1 MTKFEDSLITWKA
14 WVQYNNMDEKRKK
27 IKKYIEDS
35 DIPEDLKSK
44 ELQIVNDMNLSTP
57 EVEVALAKLIGEEFD
72 KKIANAGIDNVPPN
86 EEVNTAFKKFEEES
100 QKAQQDLE
108 SDMKIVDDT
117 LQVIQQTSDEI
128 QKVALRE
135 SLSNKN

>member
-1 MTKFEDSLITWKA
+1 
-14 WVQYNNMDEKRKK
+14 MDEKRKK